1 MTLAIASGAGQAGAP
16 GEEETLG
23 SRELRA
29 RGSGLFRFLLTRQEF
44 VLRFHGRRGHEDP
57 LG

>member
-1 MTLAIASGAGQAGAP
+1 MAVAIGSGAGQAGAP

-23 SRELRA
+23 SRKLRA

-44 VLRFHGRRGHEDP
+44 VLRFNGRRGHGGP

>member
-1 MTLAIASGAGQAGAP
+1 MALAIGSGAGQAGAP

-23 SRELRA
+23 SRKLCA
-29 RGSGLFRFLLTRQEF
+29 RGSGLFRFLLTRRAF
-44 VLRFHGRRGHEDP
+44 VLRVHGRRGHGGL